1 MPKEGSP
8 VACGRSGIACDA
20 LVPMCGCKTKLFE
33 ISPQRDVQLVSFAV
47 EIENHLTR
55 QGRTNFGGINLILKA
70 LLDRF
75 P

>member
-1 MPKEGSP
+1 
-8 VACGRSGIACDA
+8 
-20 LVPMCGCKTKLFE
+20 MCGCKTKLFE
-33 ISPQRDVQLVSFAV
+33 ISPQRDVQLVKLAV

-75 P
+75 LYRGGTRYRALAAR